1 MKASTAV
8 LLCALLPSISGKAPN
23 VPAPLFDVA
32 DRTLS
37 AVERRASELR
47 QRLTTTK
54 RAVPLPTVWDA
65 VAVGG
70 VSGWLCG
77 VVLVGRPDVMA
88 IAGISACAFAQ
99 QKQPDN
105 RFGRLANRAAGA
117 LHSART
123 SRLGL
128 PGRIKRVRK
137 SLKTGS

>member
-54 RAVPLPTVWDA
+54 R
-65 VAVGG
+65 AVGG